1 MTALAIEWQVVE
13 FPVPIGGLTRS
24 SKGREQFPARGSCDV
39 PIACCQQSFD
49 LAGHGLQFTERQI
62 RPEALLQFKA
72 ASYVSLREH
81 APEMGLHGGE
91 ADPQPVRNFLMTE
104 PGRLKLRH
112 LPLSPG
118 QFVHAGHSGLSPMPV
133 SLFYK

>member
-49 LAGHGLQFTERQI
+49 LAGHGLQFMERQI
-62 RPEALLQFKA
+62 RAEALLQLKGG
-72 ASYVSLREH
+72 SYVSLREH
-81 APEMGLHGGE
+81 TPEMGFDCGE
-91 ADPQPVRNFLMTE
+91 ADPQVACNFLVAQA
-104 PGRLKLRH
+104 GCLKLSD
-112 LPLSPG
+112 LPLPCR
-118 QFVHAGHSGLSPMPV
+118 QFVAHSCPFLT
-133 SLFYK
+133 L